1 MGLKQASFVREVV
14 PISEGP
20 LSEVPLYY
28 VRISLLQSYG
38 GYMAG
43 MVGSSGSGV
52 FSAAISQ
59 SPVTTWYYYG
69 KWQRNIRDITGL
81 NYYSEQ

>member
-1 MGLKQASFVREVV
+1 
-14 PISEGP
+14 
-20 LSEVPLYY
+20 
-28 VRISLLQSYG
+28 
-38 GYMAG
+38 MAG